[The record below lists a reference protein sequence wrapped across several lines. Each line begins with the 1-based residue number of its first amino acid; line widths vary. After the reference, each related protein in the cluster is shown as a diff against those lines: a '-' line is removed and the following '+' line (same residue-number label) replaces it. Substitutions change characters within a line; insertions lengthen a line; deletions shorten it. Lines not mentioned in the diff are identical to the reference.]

1 MWLADNVKRKE
12 THVSAMDNQSEKSI
26 GEEATLAGRGKP
38 SASARDV
45 SIGDERTLTGDLAI
59 QETLL
64 DDIEIVDLEA
74 RYTVEAELGEG
85 GMGAVVLATDTRLG
99 RKVAIKRIL
108 GETARSKAAVARFLT
123 EARAIAAM
131 SHPNVVQIYELGVA
145 KSGPFLVIEYID
157 GGSLLDRCKAG
168 PIPAGEAVSVVCQVC
183 DGLAKAHDAGIIH
196 RDIKPANILLTKD
209 GIPKLTDF
217 GLAKAE
223 AADHQMTMTGAVM
236 GTPDFMPPEQRRD
249 AALVDHR
256 SDLWSLAATL
266 YQMVSGRSPKVIRLH
281 ELPQEMQP
289 ILAKAL
295 EDEKDARY
303 QSAKELRE
311 ALKGIRVDSQKPVIS
326 ARFEGDLQEGQCK
339 ACGTVTSDLTKKFC
353 RNPKCGASLRVS
365 CLACNAQIPIW
376 DGVCG
381 ECGGNQP
388 SLLEEKRKSA
398 EVKKAEAESL
408 LADLAF
414 DEATAHADELAAETR
429 VELGDLAEWAK
440 EFIRSTRLERDR
452 QFAVAAEH
460 LEDAKK
466 HSHAFDYTAAIQA
479 IETIPQR
486 LRNAE
491 ASGIMSDCKARHE
504 EVGKLIPEIAARV
517 SRKDVDGL
525 LSIVERAT
533 ELRGDRQDLVKIRQ
547 QLRERRDGR
556 LARVKAK
563 LEAGDVVNAKGILDR
578 TDPRDL
584 GPVGKELNERVQ
596 NILAMEAKLSAM
608 CKEARSDGVVTSEE
622 AKRILDIC
630 VAYLSLNPKNDEVR
644 RLESTCRQNMARSAP
659 PRTPAIPTAAS
670 PERRAILPTTTAG
683 KIAWCRAHDSKSP
696 GGRAE
701 GVAKKAAA
709 DASLD
714 AAAEALKKFFNSNA
728 AQISPVQKR
737 VIEIVASQL
746 GVSKDIISPETLF
759 IADLGADS
767 LDTVEL
773 VMDLEEEFAINIPD
787 DIAKKI
793 TTVGQAVAYI
803 ERNRG

>member
-1 MWLADNVKRKE
+1 VWVADDVKQKE
-12 THVSAMDNQSEKSI
+12 TQVSAMDNQSEKSI

-74 RYTVEAELGEG
+74 RYTVEAQLGEG

-108 GETARSKAAVARFLT
+108 GEAARSKAAVARFLT

-311 ALKGIRVDSQKPVIS
+311 ALKGIRVDSQKPVIP
-326 ARFEGDLQEGQCK
+326 AHFEGDLQEGQCK

-429 VELGDLAEWAK
+429 GELGDLAEWAK
-440 EFIRSTRLERDR
+440 E
-452 QFAVAAEH
+452 
-460 LEDAKK
+460 
-466 HSHAFDYTAAIQA
+466 
-479 IETIPQR
+479 
-486 LRNAE
+486 
-491 ASGIMSDCKARHE
+491 
-504 EVGKLIPEIAARV
+504 
-517 SRKDVDGL
+517 
-525 LSIVERAT
+525 
-533 ELRGDRQDLVKIRQ
+533 
-547 QLRERRDGR
+547 
-556 LARVKAK
+556 
-563 LEAGDVVNAKGILDR
+563 
-578 TDPRDL
+578 
-584 GPVGKELNERVQ
+584 
-596 NILAMEAKLSAM
+596 
-608 CKEARSDGVVTSEE
+608 
-622 AKRILDIC
+622 
-630 VAYLSLNPKNDEVR
+630 
-644 RLESTCRQNMARSAP
+644 
-659 PRTPAIPTAAS
+659 
-670 PERRAILPTTTAG
+670 
-683 KIAWCRAHDSKSP
+683 
-696 GGRAE
+696 
-701 GVAKKAAA
+701 
-709 DASLD
+709 
-714 AAAEALKKFFNSNA
+714 
-728 AQISPVQKR
+728 
-737 VIEIVASQL
+737 L
-746 GVSKDIISPETLF
+746 GVTRT
-759 IADLGADS
+759 S
-767 LDTVEL
+767 LRRSL
-773 VMDLEEEFAINIPD
+773 PI
-787 DIAKKI
+787 
-793 TTVGQAVAYI
+793 
-803 ERNRG
+803 